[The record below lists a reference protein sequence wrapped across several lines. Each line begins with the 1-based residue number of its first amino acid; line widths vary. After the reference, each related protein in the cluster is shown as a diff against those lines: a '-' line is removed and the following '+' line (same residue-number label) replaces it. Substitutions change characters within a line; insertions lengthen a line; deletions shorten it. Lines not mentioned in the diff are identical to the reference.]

1 MFFTITGVY
10 AQPSDAV
17 PDKVYGLDPLLHN
30 GKYYTNL
37 LPAGTGG
44 TPFFSGPDFVKG
56 FVVIRGITYDNL
68 LLKYDVFNHQLIL
81 LYKTGA
87 GADNQIII
95 SDAWLESFNLG
106 TTHFEMLAAQDTMRQ
121 IYQVMGTGPGTDRIL
136 YSWRKELALD
146 TRLGATNHEFSD
158 SKKETYLYN
167 GTKLLKYKSN
177 RNFVALFDPAKQ
189 VLVKKYL
196 RQQHVKVKK
205 ASDWSMTE
213 LINYCNTISPK

>member
-1 MFFTITGVY
+1 MFFTIAGVY

-56 FVVIRGITYDNL
+56 LVVIRGNTYDNL
-68 LLKYDVFNHQLIL
+68 LLKYDVFNRQLIL
-81 LYKTGA
+81 LYKNSA
-87 GADNQIII
+87 GADNQIVI

-106 TTHFEMLAAQDTMRQ
+106 ATHFEMLAIQDTVKR
-121 IYQVMGTGPGTDRIL
+121 IYQVIGAGPDRIV
-136 YSWRKELALD
+136 YSWSKELALD

-158 SKKETYLYN
+158 PKKDSFLLT
-167 GTKLLKYKSN
+167 GAKLLKYKSN
-177 RNFVALFDPAKQ
+177 RSFTALFVPEKQ
-189 VLVKKYL
+189 AAVKKHL
-196 RQQHVKVKK
+196 RQQRVKVKK
-205 ASDWSMTE
+205 AGDWPMTE